1 MKEKNCEELQ
11 REVERLKSLLD
22 ISLKFGSTLD
32 LQEILN
38 LIMEIAKKTLD
49 AEASSIFQI
58 DEEKREL
65 FFVVATGEK
74 GKEAKTIRI
83 PWGKGIAGWV
93 AEHGKPLLVPDVSKD
108 PRFFQDVDKKTGFK
122 TKSILAVP
130 LIRKGKVIGVA
141 EVINKKGGGEFTV
154 EDIILFEAI
163 AEQAAVA
170 MENAKLY
177 SQLENLFLSSI
188 RAIVNAIE
196 EKDEYTRGHTGRVT
210 EYSLLIGKRL
220 GLSNDEIKTLELS
233 ALLHDVGKIGIP
245 DSILRKPG
253 RLTDEEYAVIKS
265 HPLRGVKIL
274 EPIENIRHILPGIR
288 HHHERYDG
296 KGYPD
301 GLKGKKI
308 PFYARIIAVADA
320 FDAMTSDRPYRKGL
334 PIEIAR
340 KEIEENRGTQF
351 DPECADAFLRE
362 LDENPERIE
371 EIIKRG
377 RE

>member
-340 KEIEENRGTQF
+340 KEIEENSGTQF

>member
-154 EDIILFEAI
+154 EDTILFEAI